1 MSVVIAEISS
11 APLDVA
17 AHLAAVSHDQA
28 GAVSSFVGLVR
39 NHDPQVH
46 GEVTGLDYS
55 AHPATARML
64 RQLAEEVAA
73 SCGDSEGDIE
83 VRLAVSH
90 RIGELAVG
98 DCAVVVCASSAH
110 RAHAIRCCS
119 ELIERVKHE
128 LPIWKRQHTADGA
141 AHWVGIS

>member
-39 NHDPQVH
+39 NRDPEAH
-46 GEVTGLDYS
+46 GEVTRLDYS
-55 AHPATARML
+55 AHPDAARLL
-64 RQLAEEVAA
+64 RQLAAEVAA
-73 SCGDSEGDIE
+73 ARGDIE

>member
-1 MSVVIAEISS
+1 MTVVIAEISS
-11 APLDVA
+11 TPLDID

-39 NHDPQVH
+39 DHDPQAD
-46 GEVTGLDYS
+46 GEVTRLDYS
-55 AHPATARML
+55 AHPDAAKIL

-73 SCGDSEGDIE
+73 ERAGVD

-98 DCAVVVCASSAH
+98 DCAVVVCASAAH
-110 RAHAIRCCS
+110 RADAIQSCS
-119 ELIERVKHE
+119 ELIERVKYE

-141 AHWVGIS
+141 AQWVGIS

>member
-28 GAVSSFVGLVR
+28 GAVSSFVGFVR
-39 NHDPQVH
+39 NHDPEAH
-46 GEVTGLDYS
+46 GEVTRLDYS
-55 AHPATARML
+55 AHPDAARLL
-64 RQLAEEVAA
+64 RQLAAEVAGA
-73 SCGDSEGDIE
+73 RGDTEGDIE

>member
-46 GEVTGLDYS
+46 GEVTRLDYS
-55 AHPATARML
+55 AHPDTARML
-64 RQLAEEVAA
+64 RKIAAEVAA
-73 SCGDSEGDIE
+73 SCGDSEGNIE

-128 LPIWKRQHTADGA
+128 LPIWKRQHTADGV